1 MVTKKFFALASV
13 TALTGLMATVAASG
27 CSSTKTEEG
36 TPTTDAV
43 APTDGGKDSAKPKPG
58 DDEEPPETTECK
70 GTTEVDATK
79 LPWKAPFVDTGAC
92 SPADLA
98 ALVKYV
104 DENDTAKYADWKA
117 SVANATCKACIFGK
131 EADTAWKPLLENAK
145 GELVGL
151 NVGGCI
157 AIAAN
162 GGGSTAPAAGS
173 TADKCGNAYQNW
185 FDCRFEACADC
196 PNGDTA
202 ALQKCLSAASKA
214 GCKKAFDAVSTVCG
228 DQVISDAE
236 TACDGD
242 KFVFEGPIKGQC
254 IGLAEGGE

>member
-1 MVTKKFFALASV
+1 MVTKKLFALASV

-27 CSSTKTEEG
+27 CSSTKTEDG
-36 TPTTDAV
+36 ATTDA
-43 APTDGGKDSAKPKPG
+43 ATPTDAAKTDAKKPTG
-58 DDEEPPETTECK
+58 DEEEPPASTECK

-79 LPWKAPFVDTGAC
+79 LPWKAPFVDKGMCTNQE
-92 SPADLA
+92 LA
-98 ALVKYV
+98 NLVKYV
-104 DENDTAKYADWKA
+104 DENDTAKYADWKG
-117 SVANATCKACIFGK
+117 SVPAGCQACIFGK
-131 EADTAWKPLLENAK
+131 EADAVWKPLLENAK

-162 GGGSTAPAAGS
+162 GGNAPAAGS
-173 TADKCGNAYQNW
+173 AADKCGNSYQNW

-196 PNGDTA
+196 PSGDTA
-202 ALQKCLSAASKA
+202 ALQKCLGAASKA

-228 DQVISDAE
+228 DQVITDAE

-242 KFVFEGPIKGQC
+242 KFVFEGPIRAQC
-254 IGLAEGGE
+254 IGLASEGGGG

>member
-1 MVTKKFFALASV
+1 MVTKKLFALASV

-36 TPTTDAV
+36 GGGTDAATTPDV
-43 APTDGGKDSAKPKPG
+43 KTDATKPKPG
-58 DDEEPPETTECK
+58 DDEEEPTSTECK

-79 LPWKAPFVDTGAC
+79 LPWKAPFVDKGAC
-92 SPADLA
+92 TAAELA

-104 DENDTAKYADWKA
+104 DENDTAKYADWKG
-117 SVANATCKACIFGK
+117 SVPAGCKDCIFGK
-131 EADTAWKPLLENAK
+131 EADAAWKPLLENAK

-162 GGGSTAPAAGS
+162 GGNAPTAGS
-173 TADKCGNAYQNW
+173 AADKCGQSYQNW

-196 PNGDTA
+196 PSGDTA

-254 IGLAEGGE
+254 IGLSTDGGDN